1 MNNKT
6 YSRKRLFYHSLFA
19 LLLLIT
25 LAASPVAAA
34 DKIPE
39 VPIVFVKGGC
49 FEMGDTFG
57 DGGIDEKPVH
67 QVCLAD
73 FYMGKFEVTQEQWE
87 KVMGNNP
94 SQFKKGGN
102 YPVENVSWDDA
113 REFTRRLS
121 GLTGHKWRL
130 PTEAEWEYAARSGGK
145 REKFAGTGDARK
157 LDDYAWHEGNSN
169 NSTHQVGEK
178 KPNGLGIYD
187 MSGNVW
193 EWVQDRYDRD
203 YYRQSPH
210 KNPKGDPFGLNR
222 ILKGG
227 SARTGIGFLRASYR
241 DYVAPDSS
249 GVCFGL
255 RLAFSAKQ
263 GIDE

>member
-1 MNNKT
+1 MNSIINP
-6 YSRKRLFYHSLFA
+6 RKLLFHATLF
-19 LLLLIT
+19 LLLFLISF
-25 LAASPVAAA
+25 AASPATAA

-57 DGGIDEKPVH
+57 DGGIDEKPAH
-67 QVCLAD
+67 RVCLDD

-87 KVMGNNP
+87 AVMGNNP
-94 SQFKKGGN
+94 SQFKRGGN
-102 YPVENVSWDDA
+102 YPVENVSWNDA
-113 REFTRRLS
+113 REFTRRLG
-121 GLTGHKWRL
+121 GLTGLKWRL

-145 REKFAGTGDARK
+145 KEKFAGTSDERN
-157 LDDYAWHEGNSN
+157 LDDFAWHEGNSN
-169 NSTHQVGEK
+169 AATHPVGTK
-178 KPNGLGIYD
+178 KPNGVGLYD

-210 KNPKGDPFGLNR
+210 NNPKGDPFGVNR
-222 ILKGG
+222 ILRGG
-227 SARTGIGFLRASYR
+227 SARAGIGFLRASYR

-249 GVCFGL
+249 GACFGL
-255 RLAFSAKQ
+255 RLTLTAK
-263 GIDE
+263 